1 MCRVTACNGMQ
12 AVILVIDFYSCY
24 QMICLCWELIMNT
37 IINQLNDLL
46 VSKSFAELTDL
57 CTDISVFEAEQLQS
71 FIEQKTGIIL
81 VNSNGKLNDF
91 TDEQIQL
98 IKDCITENKS
108 YLKDLFSKEYTVD
121 TNSTE
126 DVKDARNSQD
136 RQLTQILEFLTTQQ
150 AKENPKLSILLA
162 LQGLSTNM
170 IALICIIAIFAYQF
184 FVVIYSN
191 DMNTEA
197 WRFVDRSLG
206 SFDGLINTIVGFFFG
221 SAWERHTSNKLK

>member
-1 MCRVTACNGMQ
+1 
-12 AVILVIDFYSCY
+12 
-24 QMICLCWELIMNT
+24 MNT

-46 VSKSFAELTDL
+46 VSKGIAELTDL

-81 VNSNGKLNDF
+81 ADSNGNLSNL

-98 IKDCITENKS
+98 IKDCVIENKS
-108 YLKDLFSKEYTVD
+108 YLKDLFSKEYTVN
-121 TNSTE
+121 TGVTE
-126 DVKDARNSQD
+126 DVKDARNSQN
-136 RQLTQILEFLTTQQ
+136 RQFTQILEFLASQQ
-150 AKENPKLSILLA
+150 AKENPKLSMMVA
-162 LQGLSTNM
+162 LQGLSTNV
-170 IALICIIAIFAYQF
+170 IALICIVAIFAYQF

-221 SAWERHTSNKLK
+221 SAWERHVSNKNK

>member
-1 MCRVTACNGMQ
+1 
-12 AVILVIDFYSCY
+12 
-24 QMICLCWELIMNT
+24 MNT
-37 IINQLNDLL
+37 IINHLNDLL
-46 VSKSFAELTDL
+46 VSKGIAELTDL

-81 VNSNGKLNDF
+81 ADSNGNLSNL

-98 IKDCITENKS
+98 IKDCVIENKS
-108 YLKDLFSKEYTVD
+108 YLKDLFSKEYTVN
-121 TNSTE
+121 TGVTE
-126 DVKDARNSQD
+126 DVKDARNSQN
-136 RQLTQILEFLTTQQ
+136 RQFTQILEFLASQQ
-150 AKENPKLSILLA
+150 AKENPKLSMMVA

-170 IALICIIAIFAYQF
+170 IALICIVAIFAYQF

-221 SAWERHTSNKLK
+221 SAWERHVSNKNK

>member
-1 MCRVTACNGMQ
+1 
-12 AVILVIDFYSCY
+12 
-24 QMICLCWELIMNT
+24 MNT

-46 VSKSFAELTDL
+46 VSKGIAELTDL

-81 VNSNGKLNDF
+81 ADSNGNLSNLI
-91 TDEQIQL
+91 DEQIQL
-98 IKDCITENKS
+98 IKDCVIENKS
-108 YLKDLFSKEYTVD
+108 YLKDLFSKEYTVN
-121 TNSTE
+121 TGATE
-126 DVKDARNSQD
+126 DVKDARNSQN
-136 RQLTQILEFLTTQQ
+136 RQFTQILEFLASQQ
-150 AKENPKLSILLA
+150 AKENPKLSMMVT
-162 LQGLSTNM
+162 LQGLSTNV
-170 IALICIIAIFAYQF
+170 IALICIVAIFAYQF

-221 SAWERHTSNKLK
+221 SAWERHVSNKNK

>member
-1 MCRVTACNGMQ
+1 
-12 AVILVIDFYSCY
+12 
-24 QMICLCWELIMNT
+24 MNT

-46 VSKSFAELTDL
+46 VSKGIAELTDL

-71 FIEQKTGIIL
+71 FIEQKTRIIL
-81 VNSNGKLNDF
+81 ADSNGNLSNL

-98 IKDCITENKS
+98 IKDCVIENKS
-108 YLKDLFSKEYTVD
+108 YLKDLFSKECTVN
-121 TNSTE
+121 TGATE
-126 DVKDARNSQD
+126 DVKDARNSQN
-136 RQLTQILEFLTTQQ
+136 RQFTQILEFLASQQ
-150 AKENPKLSILLA
+150 AKENPKLSMMVA
-162 LQGLSTNM
+162 LQGLSTNV
-170 IALICIIAIFAYQF
+170 IALICIVAIFAYQF

-221 SAWERHTSNKLK
+221 SAWERHVSNKNK